1 MRTRNKQLLIR
12 LTEKEYN
19 NFKNQV
25 EKSGL
30 KMNAYFVRLINNK
43 PIKERP
49 PQDYANIVYELSK
62 IGNNINQL
70 AYKANKT
77 NYAAVEYAQTAVL
90 LMEQCWDLV
99 KGLE

>member
-1 MRTRNKQLLIR
+1 MRTRNRQLLLR
-12 LTEKEYN
+12 LSDKEYKY
-19 NFKNQV
+19 FKNEV

-30 KMNAYFVRLINNK
+30 KMNAYFVQLIKNN

-49 PQDYANIVYELSK
+49 PKDYPRIIYELAK
-62 IGNNINQL
+62 LGNNVNQL

-77 NYAAVEYAQTAVL
+77 NYAAVEDAKTAVL
-90 LMEQCWDLV
+90 LMERCWDLV